1 MGDDFAVSEKRPNAA
16 AQAITAVVLIGGIGA
31 ALWGLDPRETQ
42 AADEPATC
50 SPAST
55 AESRPS
61 GNVSGDQL
69 CTALNRPD
77 LATLLGTPTEKAKTA
92 GGSDSYFTSG
102 DGTKTATP
110 SGEVTFETYTV
121 KLSATYD
128 GLAVAEEGEYLGRT
142 AEPRTVLGRPAV
154 LYTTQT
160 IALRFNLGG
169 GDSESGP
176 GVPARSLVIAQTARD
191 RGGSFELTVFRED
204 GMPPDDEAL
213 LRVAEQVLPTI
224 PGWNKA

>member
-55 AESRPS
+55 AEARPS

-128 GLAVAEEGEYLGRT
+128 GLAVAEEGEYLGQT

-213 LRVAEQVLPTI
+213 LRVAERVLPTI